1 MNTFTSINKLD
12 VYRRLSNG
20 DEVLVGKMAQNKQGV
35 FFQYDDD
42 YLSNYYSLSP
52 FTLDFSNKLSQ
63 APKQPHLG
71 LQGVFADSLPD
82 GWGLLLMDRVFRQQG
97 IQPQQV
103 TAMDRLAYI
112 GNSGIGAL
120 SYRPVLDWKSS
131 SNDQWIELASLGEQ
145 ATQLFD
151 GEANEVLLALANAG
165 GSGGARPKALIYIDS
180 ADDFQQNSQISTLP
194 QDHLQPWLI
203 KFTSQ
208 HLLLG
213 HDEGLCEAAYL
224 SMAKNAGIDVPE
236 WRLFDAPVD
245 VPEHTDAKAWL
256 AMKRFDCSMDNDK
269 KSQGRYHTHTLCG
282 LLDADFR
289 QPSMDY
295 EDLIKASQVLCN
307 SPAVGQ
313 QQFTRAMFNLFA
325 ANQDDHT
332 KNWSFLQ
339 GDNGQWS
346 LAPFYDVTFSPTPH
360 NQHTMSYAGY
370 GQEPTVKAIQQLAAQ
385 ANYSWKDAQNEITK
399 VVESLSRWEE
409 TAKDLGVSHKIIKLV
424 SKQLDKTYQLNKK
437 LCVF

>member
-151 GEANEVLLALANAG
+151 GDANEVLLALANAG

>member
-1 MNTFTSINKLD
+1 MTAFIAINKLD
-12 VYRRLSNG
+12 IYRRLSNG
-20 DEVLVGKMAQNKQGV
+20 SEVLVGQMAQNEQGV
-35 FFQYDDD
+35 YFQYDDG
-42 YLSNYYSLSP
+42 YLSNYHSLSP

-82 GWGLLLMDRVFRQQG
+82 GWGLLLMNRVFRQQG
-97 IQPQQV
+97 IQPQQI

-112 GNSGIGAL
+112 GDSGIGAL
-120 SYRPVLDWKSS
+120 SYRPVLDWKES
-131 SNDQWIELASLGEQ
+131 SNEQWIDLALLGEQ

-165 GSGGARPKALIYIDS
+165 GSGGARPKALIYMDS
-180 ADDFQQNSQISTLP
+180 ADIFQQNRQISTLP

-208 HLLLG
+208 HLLLR

-224 SMAKNAGIDVPE
+224 SMAKNVGIEVPE
-236 WRLFDAPVD
+236 WQIFDAPVD
-245 VPEHTDAKAWL
+245 APELVEAKAWL
-256 AMKRFDCSMDNDK
+256 AMKRFDCSTDNDK
-269 KSQGRYHTHTLCG
+269 KIQGRYHTHTLCG

-295 EDLIKASQVLCN
+295 EDLIKASQVLCK

-339 GDNGQWS
+339 DDNGQWR

-370 GQEPTVKAIQQLAAQ
+370 GQEPTVKAIKQLAAQ

-399 VVESLSRWEE
+399 VVESLSKWGK
-409 TAKDLGVSHKIIKLV
+409 TAKDLGITPEVIKSV
-424 SKQLDKTYQLNKK
+424 SKQLDKTYQQNKK